1 MDRIA
6 VITGGGR
13 GIGRAFALALA
24 QTGARIVVT
33 GRNPK
38 PLEETAKQ
46 IGNNTLAIACDVA
59 SPSSVERAFAEI
71 HAKCGRVDVLVNNAG
86 VNSAIETLWNVD
98 PDLWWR
104 EIEINLRGCFLC
116 ARAVLPGMVERR
128 SGRLIHIA
136 SHAGVFRWPYCSA
149 YSVGKAALIK
159 LSENL
164 AFESRKFN
172 VASFAFHPGF
182 VKGGFAD
189 NLSETPPP
197 EGTPGRKVWD
207 WVRAELASPRAVT
220 PEQSAAGVVKLA
232 SGTCDA
238 LTGRYLTVHDD
249 LDALAANA
257 QQIQSEDALTLR
269 LKELTQ

>member
-1 MDRIA
+1 MTNPIA

-24 QTGARIVVT
+24 RTGARIVVT

-38 PLEETAKQ
+38 PLAETAKL
-46 IGNNTLAIACDVA
+46 IGNDALAVTCDVA
-59 SPSSVERAFAEI
+59 DPKSVREAFTEI

-86 VNSAIETLWNVD
+86 VNSAIGTMWDVD
-98 PDLWWR
+98 EDLWWQ

-116 ARAVLPGMVERR
+116 ARAVLPGMIERR
-128 SGRLIHIA
+128 NGRLIHIA

-159 LSENL
+159 MSENL
-164 AFESRKFN
+164 AFETRKFN

-197 EGTPGRKVWD
+197 EGTPGRKVWE

-220 PEQSAAGVVKLA
+220 PEQSAEGIVKLA
-232 SGTCDA
+232 SGKYDA
-238 LTGRYLTVHDD
+238 LTSRYLTVHDD
-249 LDALAANA
+249 LDALLANA
-257 QQIQSEDALTLR
+257 QQIQADDALTLR
-269 LKELTQ
+269 LKELS